1 MTITEDLAHRAEALE
16 REAAAVRKLI
26 EAAEQLGDERVV
38 ALLTRTNGNG
48 NGHTNGNGHAEVP
61 EPLTL
66 DEIPEDAPRGREAIR
81 LIVREKPGVWTLANL
96 RAELKRRGWFTS
108 NKGVDVA
115 VTRLTRSGEAQRV
128 GKGRYAFP
136 APEVGDAP

>member
-26 EAAEQLGDERVV
+26 EAAEQLGDEQVV
-38 ALLTRTNGNG
+38 ALFTRTNGNG
-48 NGHTNGNGHAEVP
+48 NGHTNGNGHIEV
-61 EPLTL
+61 
-66 DEIPEDAPRGREAIR
+66 PEDAPRGREAIR
-81 LIVREKPGVWTLANL
+81 VIVREKPGVWTLANL
-96 RAELKRRGWFTS
+96 RAELQRRGWFTS

-115 VTRLTRSGEAQRV
+115 VTRLTRSGEAKRV
-128 GKGRYAFP
+128 GKGRYVFP